1 VSRPIRNVI
10 VKILLLPPHKGE
22 GMFEQKDLKEN
33 AMKHEIISTEHLP
46 KTWMPFRDALG
57 SSSIHT
63 ERGYKRASAV
73 MDQWLDEVGED
84 EKYPLA
90 EVLDYLSNQVET
102 YEADHVK
109 IPDAPP
115 RDVLRFLM
123 EQQGL
128 AQSDLADCAPPSRIS
143 EILNGR
149 REISKELPKALAKRF
164 GVGVGVF
171 V

>member
-1 VSRPIRNVI
+1 ME
-10 VKILLLPPHKGE
+10 K
-22 GMFEQKDLKEN
+22 
-33 AMKHEIISTEHLP
+33 AMKHEIISTGDLL

-57 SSSIHT
+57 FSTIRT
-63 ERGYKRASAV
+63 ARDYKRASAV
-73 MDQWLDEVGED
+73 MDQLLDEVGED
-84 EKYPLA
+84 EKHPLA

-102 YEADHVK
+102 YETDHVK

-128 AQSDLADCAPPSRIS
+128 TQSDLADCAPQSRIS

-149 REISKELPKALAKRF
+149 REISKELAKALAKRF

>member
-1 VSRPIRNVI
+1 MLTMVRNM
-10 VKILLLPPHKGE
+10 K
-22 GMFEQKDLKEN
+22 N
-33 AMKHEIISTEHLP
+33 SMKHEIISTGQLL

-57 SSSIHT
+57 FSTIRT
-63 ERGYKRASAV
+63 ARDYKRTSAV
-73 MDQWLDEVGED
+73 MDQLLDEIGED
-84 EKYPLA
+84 ESHPLA
-90 EVLDYLSNQVET
+90 EVMDYLSNQVEA

-128 AQSDLADCAPPSRIS
+128 TQSGLADCAPQSRIS

-149 REISKELPKALAKRF
+149 REINKELAKSLAKRF
-164 GVGVGVF
+164 CVGVGMF
-171 V
+171 I